1 MLDESPEFAIEQ
13 EYTLLD
19 YDGHPFG
26 WPKTGYPGQ
35 QGPYYCA
42 VGATKVFGRQ
52 VSPPTC
58 LGYNTACAGLF
69 VVWVLMCVELCCWHR
84 ITLWNGNFE

>member
-1 MLDESPEFAIEQ
+1 MFLYIFRVLDQTPEFAIEQ

-42 VGATKVFGRQ
+42 VGATKVYGRQ
-52 VSPPTC
+52 VSSVATSVMSP
-58 LGYNTACAGLF
+58 
-69 VVWVLMCVELCCWHR
+69 V
-84 ITLWNGNFE
+84 TLLIKGREKSYISYWAVIEV